1 MAIYKNIVKKIPIA
15 ADKKIKQK
23 QYLNSG
29 AIPIIDQGHR
39 LIAGYTDDMSKQ
51 IICDS
56 PVIVFGDHTKC
67 VKIVNFPFAPG
78 ADGIKIIKPKDDSI
92 DIDYLFY
99 ATKYLAIK
107 IRDKGYARHYQDIEK
122 QEIEI
127 PTVLKQKETVSR
139 IEELF
144 SSLDNAIETLN
155 KIKMQLEVYRQA
167 VLKKAFEGNYTIEW
181 RKCNEVSADFFF
193 HVLELKRREKG
204 NKSKYDLLEKI
215 DLPHIPE
222 EWKWVCIGDIA
233 VKPEYGTSKKSL
245 KEGKIPVLRMGNM
258 KDGSI
263 DWSDLAYSNDEEDNI
278 KYKLHDQ
285 DVLFNRTNS
294 SEHVG
299 KTSIFKGDRD
309 AIYAGYII
317 RINQL
322 PEINAQYLTYFM
334 NSFVAKQYG
343 KRVKTDGVNQS
354 NINGKK
360 LMSYPFPLCARD
372 EQDRIVYEVESRL
385 SMCDSIE
392 QTVNTALNEAE
403 AMRQSILKEAFEGR
417 L

>member
-1 MAIYKNIVKKIPIA
+1 
-15 ADKKIKQK
+15 
-23 QYLNSG
+23 
-29 AIPIIDQGHR
+29 
-39 LIAGYTDDMSKQ
+39 
-51 IICDS
+51 
-56 PVIVFGDHTKC
+56 
-67 VKIVNFPFAPG
+67 
-78 ADGIKIIKPKDDSI
+78 
-92 DIDYLFY
+92 
-99 ATKYLAIK
+99 
-107 IRDKGYARHYQDIEK
+107 
-122 QEIEI
+122 
-127 PTVLKQKETVSR
+127 
-139 IEELF
+139 
-144 SSLDNAIETLN
+144 
-155 KIKMQLEVYRQA
+155 
-167 VLKKAFEGNYTIEW
+167 
-181 RKCNEVSADFFF
+181 
-193 HVLELKRREKG
+193 
-204 NKSKYDLLEKI
+204 
-215 DLPHIPE
+215 
-222 EWKWVCIGDIA
+222 
-233 VKPEYGTSKKSL
+233 
-245 KEGKIPVLRMGNM
+245 MGNM

-334 NSFVAKQYG
+334 NSFV
-343 KRVKTDGVNQS
+343 VKTDGVNQS

-372 EQDRIVYEVESRL
+372 EQDRIVYEIESRL